1 MIHFEWLWAFALLP
15 MPLLARF
22 LFKPARPVE
31 QAALRAPF
39 LHDFE
44 RSMKCRRGIL
54 PRTALLWIAALA
66 WALLVAAASRP
77 QWLGEFT
84 QMPVS
89 GRDLMLAVDV
99 SDSMNEKD
107 FVIGRRRVAR
117 LTAAKA
123 VAGDFIQKREGDRI
137 GLIVFGGR
145 PYLQMPLSFDLE
157 SVGEMLAE
165 TYIGLAEENRTA
177 IGDAIGL
184 ALKRLRQYEHSNR
197 VLILLTDGVNNAGSL
212 DPGTAA
218 TLAAE
223 EGMKIYTIGIGADAA
238 TARRMGLFFRRSDLD
253 EKTLREVA
261 KRTEGRYFRAR
272 DTNELQEIYDLLNQL
287 EVIERDPELFQTRT
301 ALYPWPLG
309 AALLIAVLLLLL
321 RVGPRFGRRVAT

>member
-1 MIHFEWLWAFALLP
+1 MKRRQGWLPKTMLLWA
-15 MPLLARF
+15 
-22 LFKPARPVE
+22 
-31 QAALRAPF
+31 AALV
-39 LHDFE
+39 
-44 RSMKCRRGIL
+44 
-54 PRTALLWIAALA
+54 

-84 QMPVS
+84 QLPVS

-99 SDSMNEKD
+99 SGSMKEKD
-107 FVIGRRRVAR
+107 FVIGRRRVDR

-123 VAGDFIQKREGDRI
+123 VVGDFIEKREGDRI

-145 PYLQMPLSFDLE
+145 PYLQMPLSFDLD
-157 SVGEMLAE
+157 SVGEMLDE

-197 VLILLTDGVNNAGSL
+197 VLILLTDGVNNAGSFA
-212 DPGTAA
+212 PGTAA

-223 EGMKIYTIGIGADAA
+223 EGMKIYTIGIGADRE
-238 TARRMGLFFRRSDLD
+238 TARRMGLFFRRFDLD

-261 KRTEGRYFRAR
+261 KRTGGRYFRAR
-272 DTNELQEIYDLLNQL
+272 DTNELKEIYALLNQL

-309 AALLIAVLLLLL
+309 AALLLAVLLLLL
-321 RVGPRFGRRVAT
+321 RTGRRVMM